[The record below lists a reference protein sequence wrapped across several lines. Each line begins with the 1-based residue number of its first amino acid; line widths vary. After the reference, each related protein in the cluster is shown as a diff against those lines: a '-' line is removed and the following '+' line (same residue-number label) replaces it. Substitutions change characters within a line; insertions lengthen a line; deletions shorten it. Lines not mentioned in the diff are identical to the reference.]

1 MGPVAV
7 AGPGAGHIRV
17 AVRVRPFNARELARN
32 ETSIVSISNDNQI
45 ILSPPSTS
53 TSQLQPR
60 TFAFDASYNS
70 FVPSTNPTHVSQ
82 AQIYHSLGRELL
94 NHAFEGYNT
103 CILAYGQTGSG
114 KSYSMMGY
122 EGEEEGIVPRMCREM
137 FERVKQ
143 LQLEGTTECR
153 IEVSYLEIY
162 NERVRD
168 LLILTHPKP
177 NTKTNLKVREHPTL
191 GPYVE
196 DLSKLAITSYASVA
210 ALMDA
215 GNKARTVGAT
225 MMNESSSRSHAVFCI
240 TLTQVQMDGV
250 GEKVSRISLVDLAG
264 SERVKSTEA
273 TGLRLK
279 EGRGINRSLS
289 TLGRVISALADRDKS
304 MTSSSS
310 TPVIPYRDSVLT
322 WLLKDSLGGNSM
334 TAMLAAI
341 SPAACNYEETLSTLR
356 YADSAK
362 KIKNCA
368 VVNEDPNAKMIRE
381 LKEELARLRSEMS
394 LQHETDLTTN
404 DGTIRA
410 EIAEQLH
417 ASEKLMK
424 DLQETWEEKLEKTQ
438 QIQAERERALED
450 LGISVERGGVG
461 LHTPKKNPHLVNLS
475 DDPLLAE
482 CLVYQVR
489 PGITRVGNVDAG
501 ADNFAEIRLSG
512 RKILADHCRFE
523 NIDGKVTIYPCPNAV
538 VLVNGLRIEEP
549 KKLKSGYRVILG
561 DFHVFRFNNPEEARA
576 ERRMRHLSGMSGVSA
591 SVGQQSPLRVGTP
604 MSAGRDSDV
613 FDRSES
619 PFDAP
624 VTVPVPAPGENDWL
638 FARREANLSLSI
650 LGSDGDV
657 TMEELDDDQLDQM
670 FDDLQRI
677 RTLRRARPWPRSRG
691 ALPDADDDV
700 WSSGSVSYKRDDNT
714 HSSLGTMS
722 LDTTT
727 TLTLPTTT
735 TTTTVQNDMEEKL
748 RRMAMEANER
758 LENNGMTERELALA
772 KWVVQKW
779 KIRRDVKLSEVVLRC
794 AVLLKEAQV
803 VAKGLGLDVSFQL
816 TVLDDAVV
824 AVSPYEARE
833 ASILGITDDD
843 EADDD
848 LQSADKPCVA
858 VRVADLQSNAV
869 YLWSLGKLESRVR
882 KMQALTGNLDRPEF
896 RHHFRVDGFLDE
908 QKPLYTH
915 VGTVVLPL
923 AVLSSSVEK
932 ALTLDVYSPYTSNV
946 IAVLK
951 VRALRDVLDL
961 DSEVITANP
970 RLNVHYLRIDTL
982 HGLSER
988 EASELHLQCSWPFS
1002 QHTKPVRKFGDE
1014 AVRFEEDFTCGD
1026 LDASTIDCDG
1036 NIRLHLFGR
1045 ITKNHIERLLSWD
1058 QMREVAALAD
1068 AENGRRPEGDFMME
1082 ERHDVTAAVQI
1093 LERTATGEYGPVH
1106 VICENNLDPGC
1117 FMLHLGVQRRIQ
1129 IRLRHGS
1136 GDQKIWSSVVAM
1148 SIGHPRLLALK
1159 PDHENEADSMV
1170 GLRLLKVS
1178 AEQAKDDPTATVGL
1192 ASWDIG
1198 AHDVAVLDQVTAP
1211 SDRILLTLKAD
1222 VQLTKVTEPITCSID
1237 ISMKV
1242 VERDANT
1249 APGFFSRIMYPSQKV
1264 CLSAYG
1270 HFSLAM
1276 SPEGAKTAHDVWRM
1290 NTVEKY
1296 IRGEENLD
1304 GWLPRGRSLMEDW
1317 AKAVAMQ
1324 KRAAE
1329 VAIAAMI
1336 HVQDFPART
1345 TEQSEGIL
1353 FKYVALWMRRV
1364 QGTVPPGSS
1373 PEASASLAEATPR
1386 KLTCTVQSITRTSS
1400 VIKTGW
1406 LSVLDGQTQQWH
1418 KRWWVLRRPYLFQ
1431 YTTSGE
1437 EEECGFIINLNGTR
1451 VDDAPAAAKDLG
1463 VDNTFAIYT
1472 QWNAVML
1479 QAGNRAEYEDW
1490 IARI

>member
-1 MGPVAV
+1 MGPVSN
-7 AGPGAGHIRV
+7 AGPGAGNIKV

-32 ETSIVSISNDNQI
+32 EKSIVSISNNQT
-45 ILSPPSTS
+45 ILTPPSTS
-53 TSQLQPR
+53 KSASYQSR
-60 TFAFDASYNS
+60 TFTFDAAYNS
-70 FVPSTNPTHVSQ
+70 FVSSTDPEYASQ
-82 AQIYHSLGRELL
+82 AHIYDSLGRELL

-103 CILAYGQTGSG
+103 CIFAYGQTGSG

-122 EGEEEGIVPRMCREM
+122 EGEEGIVPRMCQEM

-143 LQLEGTTECR
+143 LEGKEGTECR

-168 LLILTHPKP
+168 LLNPNPKAKTH
-177 NTKTNLKVREHPTL
+177 LKVREHPTL

-196 DLSKLAITSYASVA
+196 DLSKLAVTSYASVSS
-210 ALMDA
+210 LMDA
-215 GNKARTVGAT
+215 GNKARTVAAT
-225 MMNESSSRSHAVFCI
+225 QMNETSSRSHAVFCI
-240 TLTQVQMDGV
+240 SLTQTEKVGDGV

-273 TGLRLK
+273 TGVRLK
-279 EGRGINRSLS
+279 EGAEINRSLS
-289 TLGRVISALADRDKS
+289 TLGRVISALAERDKS
-304 MTSSSS
+304 VSKGTSTS
-310 TPVIPYRDSVLT
+310 VIPYRDSVLT

-334 TAMLAAI
+334 TAMIAAI
-341 SPAACNYEETLSTLR
+341 SPAACNYDETLSTLR

-362 KIKNCA
+362 RIKNHA

-381 LKEELARLRSEMS
+381 LKEELAQLKSNMS
-394 LQHETDLTTN
+394 SHPSGPSTDETDVPLEEQFVSIRTA
-404 DGTIRA
+404 DGTVRQVSKA

-424 DLQETWEEKLEKTQ
+424 SLQETWEEKLEKTQ

-450 LGISVERGGVG
+450 LGISIEKGGVG

-489 PGITRVGNVDAG
+489 PGITRVGNVDA
-501 ADNFAEIRLSG
+501 DDHAEIRLSG
-512 RKILADHCRFE
+512 TKILAHHCHFE
-523 NIDGKVTIYPCPNAV
+523 NIDGKVTIYPSPDAV
-538 VLVNGLRIEEP
+538 VMVNGLRIEEP
-549 KKLKSGYRVILG
+549 KRLKSGYRVILG

-576 ERRMRHLSGMSGVSA
+576 ERRIRHLSGMSVSA
-591 SVGQQSPLRVGTP
+591 GQSPLRVGTP
-604 MSAGRDSDV
+604 LSPGRDSDV
-613 FDRSES
+613 FETQSES

-624 VTVPVPAPGENDWL
+624 ATVAAPGENDWL
-638 FARREANLSLSI
+638 FARREANLSI
-650 LGSDGDV
+650 LGSDL

-677 RTLRRARPWPRSRG
+677 RTLRRVRPRSRG
-691 ALPDADDDV
+691 ALPDDDV
-700 WSSGSVSYKRDDNT
+700 WSSGSVSYKRDT
-714 HSSLGTMS
+714 HSSLGTMMDAMS
-722 LDTTT
+722 LDTNITV
-727 TLTLPTTT
+727 P
-735 TTTTVQNDMEEKL
+735 TVQNDMEEKL

-779 KIRRDVKLSEVVLRC
+779 KTRRDLKLSEVVLRY

-803 VAKGLGLDVSFQL
+803 VAKELGLDVSFQL
-816 TVLDDAVV
+816 TVLDDVV
-824 AVSPYEARE
+824 VPVSPYEGRE
-833 ASILGITDDD
+833 ASILGLTDDD
-843 EADDD
+843 EDDD
-848 LQSADKPCVA
+848 LQSAEKPCVA
-858 VRVADLQSNAV
+858 VRVADLQANAV

-896 RHHFRVDGFLDE
+896 RQHFRVDGFLDE
-908 QKPLYTH
+908 QKPTYTH
-915 VGTVVLPL
+915 VGTAVLPL
-923 AVLSSSVEK
+923 AVLTSLAEQ

-946 IAVLK
+946 VAVLK
-951 VRALRDVLDL
+951 VRASLDVLDL
-961 DSEVITANP
+961 DSEGITANP

-1026 LDASTIDCDG
+1026 LEGSTVDKGGD
-1036 NIRLHLFGR
+1036 IRLHLFGR
-1045 ITKNHIERLLSWD
+1045 ITENHIERLLSWD
-1058 QMREVAALAD
+1058 QMRELTTLAGT
-1068 AENGRRPEGDFMME
+1068 EHGRRPEGDFMTE
-1082 ERHDVTAAVQI
+1082 ERHDVTAAIQI
-1093 LERTATGEYGPVH
+1093 LERMATGEYGPVH
-1106 VICENNLDPGC
+1106 VICENDLDPGC

-1129 IRLRHGS
+1129 IRLSHGS
-1136 GDQKIWSSVVAM
+1136 GDQEVWSSVLAM
-1148 SIGHPRLLALK
+1148 SIGHPRLLASK
-1159 PDHENEADSMV
+1159 PNHENEADSRV

-1178 AEQAKDDPTATVGL
+1178 GVQATDDPTATVGL

-1198 AHDVAVLDQVTAP
+1198 GHDVAMLEQVTAS
-1211 SDRILLTLKAD
+1211 SDRVLLTLNTT
-1222 VQLTKVTEPITCSID
+1222 VQLAKVAEPITCSVD
-1237 ISMKV
+1237 ISLKI

-1249 APGFFSRIMYPSQKV
+1249 APGFLTRIMYPSQKV
-1264 CLSAYG
+1264 CLSAYE
-1270 HFSLAM
+1270 HFALTM
-1276 SPEGAKTAHDVWRM
+1276 SPEGAKTARDVWRM
-1290 NTVEKY
+1290 NTAEKY
-1296 IRGEENLD
+1296 VRGEENLD
-1304 GWLPRGRSLMEDW
+1304 GWLSRGRSLIEDW

-1329 VAIAAMI
+1329 VAVAAMI
-1336 HVQDFPART
+1336 HVQDVPVRT
-1345 TEQSEGIL
+1345 TEQSEEVL
-1353 FKYVALWMRRV
+1353 FNYVALWMRRA
-1364 QGTVPPGSS
+1364 QGTVPSGSS
-1373 PEASASLAEATPR
+1373 SQALASLAEVAPR
-1386 KLTCTVQSITRTSS
+1386 KLICAVQPIMRTSS

-1406 LSVLDGQTQQWH
+1406 LSVLDSQTQQWN

-1437 EEECGFIINLNGTR
+1437 EEECGFIINLNEAR
-1451 VDDAPAAAKDLG
+1451 VDHAPAAATDPG
-1463 VDNTFAIYT
+1463 VENTFAIYT

-1479 QAGNRAEYEDW
+1479 QAVNRAEYEDW